1 MKNAHKNIF
10 TIIKHFKGV
19 LIIFLGIL
27 VTSFT
32 TEAQFCFSSA
42 KLHTVFELLPGEYK
56 KEIEAKGSSVVGTF
70 FLDVNLLGIQ
80 RKLVYRFNNF
90 HELDHLGLYLIDNKH
105 DVASLREVFDYLER
119 AFLVSALLNESH
131 PLAQEIADKK
141 IAVLYNGCSLKE
153 QNCLTMMPK
162 VSINKDTPLKISYDR
177 NFFLIIWLLDSTNKF
192 EVKIPNVYSLIT
204 EKTKDELEKEL
215 SQKLKSSIEGNFVL
229 KIPSKSHLIPYFDNI
244 YLFQGESY
252 SNKPELSSNK
262 FFIINDS
269 IYPVFNSTSYKESIQ
284 NLFLN
289 VLPSQLKLNLT
300 QKLYGGSDEK
310 IRINLNSFF
319 NNFSSDF
326 IIYFGWQSEN
336 KLSLK
341 LSVFISNSV
350 FNYIHLLVVTTNS
363 NTIFKKNG
371 EVEGVFFSYIPKVR
385 LNNSYY

>member
-1 MKNAHKNIF
+1 MNKRHRNIAP
-10 TIIKHFKGV
+10 TVNLFKR
-19 LIIFLGIL
+19 LIIIFGLAIF
-27 VTSFT
+27 VVSTVN
-32 TEAQFCFSSA
+32 AQLCFNSI
-42 KLHTVFELLPGEYK
+42 KLRTVFEMLPDELK
-56 KEIEAKGSSVVGTF
+56 NEIKANGSSVIGTF
-70 FLDVNLLGIQ
+70 FLDVNLKGIQ
-80 RKLVYRFNNF
+80 RNLIYRFNNF

-119 AFLVSALLNESH
+119 AFLVSALLNEGH

-162 VSINKDTPLKISYDR
+162 VLINKDTPLKISYDR

-192 EVKIPNVYSLIT
+192 EAKIPNIYSLIT

-215 SQKLKSSIEGNFVL
+215 TQKLKTSIEGNFVL
-229 KIPSKSHLIPYFDNI
+229 KIPSKNQLTPYFDNI
-244 YLFQGESY
+244 YLFQGELY

-289 VLPSQLKLNLT
+289 TLPSQLKLNLT

-326 IIYFGWQSEN
+326 IIFFGWQSEN
-336 KLSLK
+336 KLRLK

-371 EVEGVFFSYIPKVR
+371 EVEGVFFSYIPKEK